1 MLPKIKNEQREK
13 IISENI
19 QNEDT
24 LIQLTEVSDSINSK
38 IKIKE
43 KSISKKKLMVDHIP
57 CLFLPYDDGATKILI
72 YFHGNAEDIGLAFD
86 LLYMIG

>member
-1 MLPKIKNEQREK
+1 MYTHERSDLKIKLELQETEGTNFQRVG
-13 IISENI
+13 N
-19 QNEDT
+19 
-24 LIQLTEVSDSINSK
+24 
-38 IKIKE
+38 
-43 KSISKKKLMVDHIP
+43 DHIP